1 MITSISTNFG
11 VNPISF
17 KCYDSAKIVVLQGM
31 FTLDTA
37 NEDYLAAEQLE
48 ITFPD
53 QFSIPDSKPTTAFL
67 VCQKDDLQSGTIIKA
82 QLQGN
87 KLILEKLS
95 IYDGIGT
102 VKVVLAS
109 GFVGEASEALLTPLL
124 SDKIT
129 ISGKDYT
136 YSVYISQYAN
146 CIQNGWGMFFLQMS
160 SWAYAPGVE
169 NEYSIKGIPAYLSID
184 APIFTSRVNSNLDGS
199 ECALAHLE
207 NGKITFT
214 GKGQEGESK
223 KYLYRGFM
231 KFFYVR
237 EPVIAPENSEVSE

>member
-1 MITSISTNFG
+1 MITSTSTNFG

-17 KCYDSAKIVVLQGM
+17 KCYDSERIVVLQGM

-53 QFSIPDSKPTTAFL
+53 QFSIHDSKPTTAFL

-109 GFVGEASEALLTPLL
+109 GFVGEASEAQLSPTP
-124 SDKIT
+124 SGKIT
-129 ISGKDYT
+129 MSGKDYT

-169 NEYSIKGIPAYLSID
+169 NEYSIKGIPADLSID

-237 EPVIAPENSEVSE
+237 ELVIAPENSETSE

>member
-1 MITSISTNFG
+1 MITSTSTNFG

-37 NEDYLAAEQLE
+37 NEEYLAAEQLE
-48 ITFPD
+48 IIFPE
-53 QFSIPDSKPTTAFL
+53 QFSIPSSKPTTAFL
-67 VCQKDDLQSGTIIKA
+67 VCQKDDLQSGTIIKG

-109 GFVGEASEALLTPLL
+109 GFVGEATEALLTPLQ

-129 ISGKDYT
+129 MSGKDYT

-160 SWAYAPGVE
+160 TWAYAPGVE
-169 NEYSIKGIPAYLSID
+169 NEYSIKGIPADLSID
-184 APIFTSRVNSNLDGS
+184 APIFTSRTNSGLDGS
-199 ECALAHLE
+199 ECALARIE
-207 NGKITFT
+207 NGKITFN
-214 GKGQEGESK
+214 GKGQAGESK
-223 KYLYRGFM
+223 QYLYRGFM

-237 EPVIAPENSEVSE
+237 EPANDRGDKVVND

>member
-1 MITSISTNFG
+1 M
-11 VNPISF
+11 NPISF
-17 KCYDSAKIVVLQGM
+17 KCYDSERIVVLQGM

-37 NEDYLAAEQLE
+37 NEEYLAAEQLE

-53 QFSIPDSKPTTAFL
+53 QFSIHDSKPTTAFL

-102 VKVVLAS
+102 VKVILAS
-109 GFVGEASEALLTPLL
+109 GFVGEATEALLSPIP

-129 ISGKDYT
+129 MSGKDYT

-169 NEYSIKGIPAYLSID
+169 NEYSIKGIPADLSID
-184 APIFTSRVNSNLDGS
+184 APIFTSRVNSDLNGS
-199 ECALAHLE
+199 ECALAHIE
-207 NGKITFT
+207 NGKITFN
-214 GKGQEGESK
+214 GKGQAGESK
-223 KYLYRGFM
+223 QYLYRGFM

-237 EPVIAPENSEVSE
+237 EPVIAPGNSETSE

>member
-1 MITSISTNFG
+1 MITSTSTNFG

-17 KCYDSAKIVVLQGM
+17 KCYDSAKIVVLQGL

-53 QFSIPDSKPTTAFL
+53 QFSIPASKPTTAFL

-102 VKVVLAS
+102 VKVILAS
-109 GFVGEASEALLTPLL
+109 GFMGETSEAQLSPTP
-124 SDKIT
+124 SGKIT

-136 YSVYISQYAN
+136 FYATIAQYAN
-146 CIQNGWGMFFLQMS
+146 CIQDRWGMFFLQMS
-160 SWAYAPGVE
+160 SWAYATGVE
-169 NEYSIKGIPAYLSID
+169 NEYGITGLPADLSLD
-184 APIFTSRVNSNLDGS
+184 VPIFTSRTNSGLDGS
-199 ECALAHLE
+199 ECALAHIE
-207 NGKITFT
+207 NGKISFN
-214 GKGQEGESK
+214 GKGQAGESK
-223 KYLYRGFM
+223 QYLYRGFM

-237 EPVIAPENSEVSE
+237 EPVNDQGDK

>member
-1 MITSISTNFG
+1 MITSTSTNFG
-11 VNPISF
+11 VKPISF
-17 KCYDSAKIVVLQGM
+17 KCYDSERIVVLQGM

-48 ITFPD
+48 NTFPD
-53 QFSIPDSKPTTAFL
+53 QFSIPASKPSTAFR

-82 QLQGN
+82 HLQGN

-109 GFVGEASEALLTPLL
+109 GFVGEASEALLTPLQ

-129 ISGKDYT
+129 MSGKDYT

-146 CIQNGWGMFFLQMS
+146 CIQNGWGMLFLQMS

-169 NEYSIKGIPAYLSID
+169 NEYGITGLPAGLSLD
-184 APIFTSRVNSNLDGS
+184 VPIFTSRTNSGLDGS
-199 ECALAHLE
+199 ECALAHIE

-237 EPVIAPENSEVSE
+237 EPANDQGNNEASD

>member
-17 KCYDSAKIVVLQGM
+17 KCYDSEKIVVLQGM

-37 NEDYLAAEQLE
+37 SEEYLAAEQLE

-53 QFSIPDSKPTTAFL
+53 QFSIPASKPTTAFL

-102 VKVVLAS
+102 VKVILAS
-109 GFVGEASEALLTPLL
+109 GFVGDASEALLFPTP
-124 SDKIT
+124 SGKIT

-146 CIQNGWGMFFLQMS
+146 CIQDRWGMLFLQMS

-169 NEYSIKGIPAYLSID
+169 NEYGIKGLPADLSID
-184 APIFTSRVNSNLDGS
+184 VPIFTYHTNRDLNGS
-199 ECALAHLE
+199 ECALAHIE

-214 GKGQEGESK
+214 GKGQEGGSK
-223 KYLYRGFM
+223 DYLYRGFM

-237 EPVIAPENSEVSE
+237 EPVVAPENSEASD

>member
-1 MITSISTNFG
+1 MITSTSTNFG
-11 VNPISF
+11 VKPISF

-37 NEDYLAAEQLE
+37 NEEYLAAEQLE

-53 QFSIPDSKPTTAFL
+53 QFSIPASKPTTAFL

-102 VKVVLAS
+102 VKVVLES
-109 GFVGEASEALLTPLL
+109 GFVGEASEALLSTIP
-124 SDKIT
+124 SGKIT
-129 ISGKDYT
+129 ISRKDYN
-136 YSVYISQYAN
+136 YSATIAQYAN
-146 CIQNGWGMFFLQMS
+146 CIQDRWGMFFLQMS

-169 NEYSIKGIPAYLSID
+169 NEYGSD
-184 APIFTSRVNSNLDGS
+184 LDGS
-199 ECALAHLE
+199 ECALAHIE
-207 NGKITFT
+207 NGKITFN
-214 GKGQEGESK
+214 GKGQAGESK
-223 KYLYRGFM
+223 QYLYRGFM

-237 EPVIAPENSEVSE
+237 EPANDQGNNEASD

>member
-1 MITSISTNFG
+1 MITSTSTNFG

-17 KCYDSAKIVVLQGM
+17 KCYDSAKIVVLQGL
-31 FTLDTA
+31 FLLDTG

-67 VCQKDDLQSGTIIKA
+67 VCQKDDLQSGTIIKG

-109 GFVGEASEALLTPLL
+109 GFVGEASEAQL
-124 SDKIT
+124 SPIP
-129 ISGKDYT
+129 SG
-136 YSVYISQYAN
+136 
-146 CIQNGWGMFFLQMS
+146 LS
-160 SWAYAPGVE
+160 S
-169 NEYSIKGIPAYLSID
+169 
-184 APIFTSRVNSNLDGS
+184 VNSSQTATSCLFHRRKEQCWS
-199 ECALAHLE
+199 ALTFRSHLLLCW
-207 NGKITFT
+207 IC
-214 GKGQEGESK
+214 
-223 KYLYRGFM
+223 
-231 KFFYVR
+231 
-237 EPVIAPENSEVSE
+237 II

>member
-1 MITSISTNFG
+1 MITSTSNNFG

-17 KCYDSAKIVVLQGM
+17 KCYDSERIVVLQGM

-37 NEDYLAAEQLE
+37 NEEYLAAEQLE

-53 QFSIPDSKPTTAFL
+53 QFSIPASKPTTAFL

-102 VKVVLAS
+102 VKVVLTS
-109 GFVGEASEALLTPLL
+109 GFVGETSEAQLSPTP
-124 SDKIT
+124 SGKIT
-129 ISGKDYT
+129 MSGKDYT
-136 YSVYISQYAN
+136 FYVTIAQYAN
-146 CIQNGWGMFFLQMS
+146 CIQDEWGMLFLQMS

-169 NEYSIKGIPAYLSID
+169 NEYGISGLPADLSID
-184 APIFTSRVNSNLDGS
+184 VPIFTSRINSDLDGS
-199 ECALAHLE
+199 ECALAHIE
-207 NGKITFT
+207 NGKITFN
-214 GKGQEGESK
+214 GKGQAGESK
-223 KYLYRGFM
+223 QYLYRGFM

-237 EPVIAPENSEVSE
+237 EPANDQGNNEASD

>member
-1 MITSISTNFG
+1 MITSTSTNFG

-17 KCYDSAKIVVLQGM
+17 KCYDSERIVVLQGI

-67 VCQKDDLQSGTIIKA
+67 VCQKDDLQSGTIIKG

-109 GFVGEASEALLTPLL
+109 GFVGEANEAQLSPTP
-124 SDKIT
+124 SGKIT
-129 ISGKDYT
+129 MSGKDYT

-146 CIQNGWGMFFLQMS
+146 CIQDRWGMFFLQMS
-160 SWAYAPGVE
+160 TWAYAPGVE
-169 NEYSIKGIPAYLSID
+169 NEYSIKGIPADLSID
-184 APIFTSRVNSNLDGS
+184 APIFTSRINSNLNGS
-199 ECALAHLE
+199 ECALAHIE

-214 GKGQEGESK
+214 GKGQAGESK
-223 KYLYRGFM
+223 DYLYRSFM

-237 EPVIAPENSEVSE
+237 EPVIAPGNSETSE

>member
-1 MITSISTNFG
+1 MITSTSTNFG

-17 KCYDSAKIVVLQGM
+17 KCYDSEKIVVLQGM

-37 NEDYLAAEQLE
+37 SEEYLAAEQLE
-48 ITFPD
+48 IIFPD
-53 QFSIPDSKPTTAFL
+53 QFSIPASKPTTAFL

-109 GFVGEASEALLTPLL
+109 GFVGEASEALLTPLQ
-124 SDKIT
+124 SGKIT
-129 ISGKDYT
+129 MSGKDYT

-169 NEYSIKGIPAYLSID
+169 NEYSIKGIPADLSID
-184 APIFTSRVNSNLDGS
+184 VPIFTSRVNSNLDGS
-199 ECALAHLE
+199 EYALAHLE

-237 EPVIAPENSEVSE
+237 EPAIASVNSETSE

>member
-11 VNPISF
+11 VNPISL
-17 KCYDSAKIVVLQGM
+17 KCYDSERIVVLQGM
-31 FTLDTA
+31 FALDTS

-53 QFSIPDSKPTTAFL
+53 QFSIPASKPTTAFL

-109 GFVGEASEALLTPLL
+109 GFVGDASEALLSPHNFEKGLHLHRRNLTIRKLYPRQMGNVLPPDVLL
-124 SDKIT
+124 DLR
-129 ISGKDYT
+129 DR
-136 YSVYISQYAN
+136 
-146 CIQNGWGMFFLQMS
+146 C
-160 SWAYAPGVE
+160 
-169 NEYSIKGIPAYLSID
+169 
-184 APIFTSRVNSNLDGS
+184 
-199 ECALAHLE
+199 
-207 NGKITFT
+207 
-214 GKGQEGESK
+214 
-223 KYLYRGFM
+223 
-231 KFFYVR
+231 
-237 EPVIAPENSEVSE
+237 

>member
-1 MITSISTNFG
+1 MITSTSTNFG

-53 QFSIPDSKPTTAFL
+53 QFSIPASKPTTAFL
-67 VCQKDDLQSGTIIKA
+67 VCQKDNLQSGTIIKA

-102 VKVVLAS
+102 VKVVLES
-109 GFVGEASEALLTPLL
+109 GFVGEASDALLTPLQ

-129 ISGKDYT
+129 MSGKDYT
-136 YSVYISQYAN
+136 FYVTIAQYAN
-146 CIQNGWGMFFLQMS
+146 YIQDRWGMFFLQMS
-160 SWAYAPGVE
+160 SLAYAPGVE
-169 NEYSIKGIPAYLSID
+169 NEYGSDLND
-184 APIFTSRVNSNLDGS
+184 S
-199 ECALAHLE
+199 ECALAHIE

-214 GKGQEGESK
+214 GKGKEGESK
-223 KYLYRGFM
+223 QYLYRGFM

-237 EPVIAPENSEVSE
+237 EPVVAPENSEASD

>member
-1 MITSISTNFG
+1 MITSTSTNFG

-37 NEDYLAAEQLE
+37 NEEYLAAEQLE

-53 QFSIPDSKPTTAFL
+53 QFSIPASKPTTAFL

-109 GFVGEASEALLTPLL
+109 GFVGEASEALLSPTP
-124 SDKIT
+124 SGKIT
-129 ISGKDYT
+129 MSGKDYT
-136 YSVYISQYAN
+136 FYVTIAQYAN
-146 CIQNGWGMFFLQMS
+146 CIQNEWGMLFLQMS
-160 SWAYAPGVE
+160 TWAYAPGVE
-169 NEYSIKGIPAYLSID
+169 NEYGITGLPAGLSLD
-184 APIFTSRVNSNLDGS
+184 VPIFTSRTNSGLDGS
-199 ECALAHLE
+199 ECALAHIE
-207 NGKITFT
+207 NGKITFN
-214 GKGQEGESK
+214 GKGKEGGSK
-223 KYLYRGFM
+223 DYLYRGFM

-237 EPVIAPENSEVSE
+237 EPVIAPGNSETSE

>member
-1 MITSISTNFG
+1 MITSTSTNFG
-11 VNPISF
+11 VNPISL
-17 KCYDSAKIVVLQGM
+17 KSYDSTKIVVLQGM

-53 QFSIPDSKPTTAFL
+53 QFSIPASKPTTAFL

-109 GFVGEASEALLTPLL
+109 GFVGETSEALLSPTP
-124 SDKIT
+124 SGKIT
-129 ISGKDYT
+129 ISGKDYN
-136 YSVYISQYAN
+136 YSATIAQYAN
-146 CIQNGWGMFFLQMS
+146 CIQDRWGMFFLQMS
-160 SWAYAPGVE
+160 SLAYAPGVE
-169 NEYSIKGIPAYLSID
+169 NEYGITGLPAELSID
-184 APIFTSRVNSNLDGS
+184 VPIFTYRTNSDLNGS
-199 ECALAHLE
+199 ECALAHIE
-207 NGKITFT
+207 KRKITFT

-223 KYLYRGFM
+223 DYLYRGFM

-237 EPVIAPENSEVSE
+237 EQEVSDENQA

>member
-1 MITSISTNFG
+1 M
-11 VNPISF
+11 NPISF
-17 KCYDSAKIVVLQGM
+17 KCYDSERIVVLQGM

-37 NEDYLAAEQLE
+37 NEEYLAAEQLE

-53 QFSIPDSKPTTAFL
+53 QFSIHDSKPTTAFL

-102 VKVVLAS
+102 VKVILAS
-109 GFVGEASEALLTPLL
+109 GFVGEATEALLSPIP

-129 ISGKDYT
+129 MSGKDYT

-169 NEYSIKGIPAYLSID
+169 NEYSIKGLPADLSID
-184 APIFTSRVNSNLDGS
+184 APIFTSRVNSDLNGS
-199 ECALAHLE
+199 ECALAHIE
-207 NGKITFT
+207 NGKITFN
-214 GKGQEGESK
+214 GKGQAGESK
-223 KYLYRGFM
+223 QYLYRGFM

-237 EPVIAPENSEVSE
+237 EQEVSDENQA

>member
-1 MITSISTNFG
+1 MITSTSTNFG

-17 KCYDSAKIVVLQGM
+17 KCYDSAKIVILQGM
-31 FTLDTA
+31 FTLDAA
-37 NEDYLAAEQLE
+37 NEEYLAAEQLE

-53 QFSIPDSKPTTAFL
+53 QFSITASKPTTAFL
-67 VCQKDDLQSGTIIKA
+67 VCQKDDLQSGTIIKG

-109 GFVGEASEALLTPLL
+109 GFVGETSEAQLSPTP
-124 SDKIT
+124 SGKIT
-129 ISGKDYT
+129 MSGKDYT

-169 NEYSIKGIPAYLSID
+169 NEYSIKGIPADLSID
-184 APIFTSRVNSNLDGS
+184 VPIFTSRINSGLDGS
-199 ECALAHLE
+199 ECALAHIE
-207 NGKITFT
+207 KGKITFN

-223 KYLYRGFM
+223 QYLYRGFM

-237 EPVIAPENSEVSE
+237 EPANDQGNNEASD

>member
-1 MITSISTNFG
+1 MITSTSTNFG

-37 NEDYLAAEQLE
+37 NEEYLAAEQLE

-53 QFSIPDSKPTTAFL
+53 QFSIPASKPTTAFL

-102 VKVVLAS
+102 VKVVLTS
-109 GFVGEASEALLTPLL
+109 GFVGETSEAQLSPTP
-124 SDKIT
+124 SGKIT
-129 ISGKDYT
+129 MSGKDYT
-136 YSVYISQYAN
+136 FYVTIAQYAN
-146 CIQNGWGMFFLQMS
+146 CIQDEWGMLFLQMS

-169 NEYSIKGIPAYLSID
+169 NEYGITGLPAGQSID
-184 APIFTSRVNSNLDGS
+184 VPIFTSRINSDLNGS
-199 ECALAHLE
+199 ECALAHIE
-207 NGKITFT
+207 NGKITFN
-214 GKGQEGESK
+214 GKGQAGESK
-223 KYLYRGFM
+223 QYLYRGFM

-237 EPVIAPENSEVSE
+237 EPANDQGNNEASD

>member
-1 MITSISTNFG
+1 MITSTSTNFG

-17 KCYDSAKIVVLQGM
+17 KCYDSERIVVLQGM

-37 NEDYLAAEQLE
+37 NEEYLAAEQLE

-53 QFSIPDSKPTTAFL
+53 QFSIPASKPTTAFL

-109 GFVGEASEALLTPLL
+109 GFVGDTSEALLSPTP
-124 SDKIT
+124 SGKIT

-136 YSVYISQYAN
+136 FYATIAQYAN
-146 CIQNGWGMFFLQMS
+146 CIQDRWGMFFLQMS
-160 SWAYAPGVE
+160 SWAYATGVE
-169 NEYSIKGIPAYLSID
+169 NEYGINGLPADLNID
-184 APIFTSRVNSNLDGS
+184 APIFTSRINSDLDGS
-199 ECALAHLE
+199 ECALAHIE
-207 NGKITFT
+207 NGKITFN
-214 GKGQEGESK
+214 GKGQAGESK
-223 KYLYRGFM
+223 QYLYRGFM

-237 EPVIAPENSEVSE
+237 EPVVAPETSEASD

>member
-1 MITSISTNFG
+1 MITSTSTNFG
-11 VNPISF
+11 VNPITL
-17 KCYDSAKIVVLQGM
+17 KCYDSTKIVVLQGM

-53 QFSIPDSKPTTAFL
+53 QFSIPASKPTTAFL
-67 VCQKDDLQSGTIIKA
+67 VCQKDNLQSGTIIKA

-95 IYDGIGT
+95 IYDRIGT
-102 VKVVLAS
+102 VNVVLAS
-109 GFVGEASEALLTPLL
+109 RFVGETSEALLSPTP
-124 SDKIT
+124 SGKIT
-129 ISGKDYT
+129 ISGKDYN
-136 YSVYISQYAN
+136 YSATIAQYAN
-146 CIQNGWGMFFLQMS
+146 CIQDRWGMFFLQLS

-169 NEYSIKGIPAYLSID
+169 NEYGIKGLPADMSID
-184 APIFTSRVNSNLDGS
+184 VPIFTYHTNRDLNGS
-199 ECALAHLE
+199 ECALAHIE

-223 KYLYRGFM
+223 DYLYRCFM

-237 EPVIAPENSEVSE
+237 EQEVSDENPA